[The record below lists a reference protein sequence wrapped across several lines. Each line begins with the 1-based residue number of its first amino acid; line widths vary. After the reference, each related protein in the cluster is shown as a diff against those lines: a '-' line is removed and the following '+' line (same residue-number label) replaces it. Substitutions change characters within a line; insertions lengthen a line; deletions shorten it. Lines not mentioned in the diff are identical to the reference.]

1 MASFVIMFF
10 FISGT
15 STFSSFTHINSFPK
29 RILQR
34 FHENFSNLSVY
45 YMDDKEI
52 KDIINEEM
60 AAFYVGDKSIDDVIR
75 FINDRVDKYISE
87 AK

>member
-1 MASFVIMFF
+1 
-10 FISGT
+10 
-15 STFSSFTHINSFPK
+15 
-29 RILQR
+29 
-34 FHENFSNLSVY
+34 
-45 YMDDKEI
+45 MDDKEI